1 MQNPHELLVE
11 IDSLKERNKILE
23 QENNFLRE
31 QFKLAKARQFGAS
44 SERSPDQFDWLFNE
58 AETIEDAEKIAV
70 QEDIIT
76 DVAVTESTPVATKK
90 KNGRKPLPKDLPRET
105 RVIDVAA
112 ADKVCPCC
120 QGDLHRI
127 GEEKSEQLEYIP
139 ASLKVI
145 ETLRPKYACRQCEK
159 KQRNYVNCYRP
170 GARETH
176 SEKYGHTQL
185 ARAHYWQQIPIRVAA
200 LSPGDGVQAIEHRP

>member
-1 MQNPHELLVE
+1 MAMQNPHELLVE

-44 SERSPDQFDWLFNE
+44 SEKSPDQFDWLFNE
-58 AETIEDAEKIAV
+58 AETIEDVEKIEV
-70 QEDIIT
+70 QEDINT
-76 DVAVTESTPVATKK
+76 DVAVTKPTQVPTKK
-90 KNGRKPLPKDLPRET
+90 KTGRKPLPTDLPRET
-105 RVIDVAA
+105 RIIDVAE

-120 QGDLHRI
+120 KGDLHRI

-145 ETLRPKYACRQCEK
+145 ETLRPKYAYRQCEK
-159 KQRNYVNCYRP
+159 SKATTP
-170 GARETH
+170 IIIAREPH
-176 SEKYGHTQL
+176 PEKYGHTQL
-185 ARAHYWQQIPIRVAA
+185 ARAHYW
-200 LSPGDGVQAIEHRP
+200 